1 MPKLRPINK
10 KLRNLRIAMRVMLL
24 MGLCAMAYVILQSCS
39 LPKQDL
45 QRFAK
50 GSFEKL
56 QVLNAPPAQPSR
68 KFVDINGS
76 SVSLKDFHGDFVFL
90 NVWATWCVPCIA
102 EIPSLD
108 ALQGEYQAKG
118 LTVIAVSMDRHRV
131 EAESFYK
138 TIDVKYLGLYHD
150 PNLGMAADVGVQ
162 GLPISIFYDPQGR
175 EIARIPG
182 DVDWQ
187 SGEVRDFLE
196 YLLP

>member
-1 MPKLRPINK
+1 
-10 KLRNLRIAMRVMLL
+10 MLL

-50 GSFEKL
+50 GSFEKM
-56 QVLNAPPAQPSR
+56 QVLDTPPAQPNR
-68 KFVDINGS
+68 EFVDINGRAI
-76 SVSLKDFHGDFVFL
+76 SLKDFRGSFVLL

-108 ALQGEYQAKG
+108 ILQGEYEAKD

-138 TIDVKYLGLYHD
+138 TIDVKYLELYHD
-150 PNLGMAADVGVQ
+150 ETLGMAADVGVQ

-182 DVDWQ
+182 EVNWQ
-187 SGEVRDFLE
+187 SSGVRDFLE
-196 YLLP
+196 YILK